1 MKGGDM
7 KEFRFGPVEFYL
19 VGFDGDRPDPSTF
32 GALTDLV
39 STGVVRVLD
48 FVLVMRTADGDL
60 EILELEEAEEP
71 LTLDGLEPIVSG
83 LASEDDVRAL
93 AEVVPPGRSAA
104 VVVLELLFARTLA
117 QAVAQAGG
125 QVLRSE
131 RVPAP
136 VVNAVM
142 DILEQEGD

>member
-1 MKGGDM
+1 M

-48 FVLVMRTADGDL
+48 FVLVTRTADGEL
-60 EILELEEAEEP
+60 EILEREEAEEP

-117 QAVAQAGG
+117 QAVAEAGG

>member
-1 MKGGDM
+1 M

-39 STGVVRVLD
+39 SKGVVRVLD
-48 FVLVMRTADGDL
+48 FVLVTRTADGEL
-60 EILELEEAEEP
+60 EILEREEAEEP
-71 LTLDGLEPIVSG
+71 LTLDGLEPIVAG

-117 QAVAQAGG
+117 QAVAEAGG

-142 DILEQEGD
+142 DILEQEGE